1 MLTKQLGCIF
11 SHFCAGKN
19 LSSRVPSKNPTLKSA
34 GVRKQTETELSGRKL
49 WMLKEEVR
57 ALLGALECEC
67 QRTHVCVWECLCL
80 CACVFTIC
88 SGVIRV
94 AEWKQATIDSAWQV
108 GSTSSWLN
116 QRQQSGREPKKS
128 LVELLGNWRSI
139 TFSLVWP
146 FHVKLNISPISVKKQ
161 GK

>member
-67 QRTHVCVWECLCL
+67 QRTHVCVGVSVFVCVCFHHLLWCYKSGWMKAGHHWLCMAGWL
-80 CACVFTIC
+80 HIVMTQSKATKWPRAKEKF
-88 SGVIRV
+88 SGAAGKLEINYIFISLTLPC
-94 AEWKQATIDSAWQV
+94 ETKYQS
-108 GSTSSWLN
+108 N
-116 QRQQSGREPKKS
+116 QC
-128 LVELLGNWRSI
+128 
-139 TFSLVWP
+139 
-146 FHVKLNISPISVKKQ
+146 
-161 GK
+161 